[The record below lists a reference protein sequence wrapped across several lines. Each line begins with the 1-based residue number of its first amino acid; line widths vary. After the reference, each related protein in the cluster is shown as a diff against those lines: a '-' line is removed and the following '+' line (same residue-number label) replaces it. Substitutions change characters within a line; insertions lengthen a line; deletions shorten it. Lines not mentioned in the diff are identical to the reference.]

1 MIKVWYVY
9 MIELSNRAYYTGI
22 TNDVHNRMKI
32 HSAGKGSK
40 YVRAHL
46 PLRLI
51 YLEEVGGRGVAM
63 KREREIKKLGRIQK
77 LIITSDEHNLVWK
90 KEWKYL
96 SKLARS

>member
-1 MIKVWYVY
+1 

-51 YLEEVGGRGVAM
+51 YLEEVGGRGVTM
-63 KREREIKKLGRIQK
+63 KSKIFPAIDRMSNIW
-77 LIITSDEHNLVWK
+77 NLVINV
-90 KEWKYL
+90 
-96 SKLARS
+96 